1 MSLSHSSFSNPRSS
15 SLVIFNHIHPRG
27 CQDGSNTI
35 VPFAKWLFAKYTRT
49 DEFPNNIFGKDNFK
63 CAARRSGLR
72 LNKTGISPRCRQN
85 THPNEHAHA
94 TQCYAIPLFL
104 PSSCLFAGGLSDCI
118 SDMIMPPI
126 TTSPIRGTNGPPQAF
141 SFGFGMHNHGTSGN
155 APIYT
160 TATSSTSNTT
170 KRQRSLSP
178 SEESDDTM
186 DAAQSSS
193 AHTPSRSLQALP
205 KRMRAGLGGSGH
217 SSARKSRVSSSHSPP
232 ASGPSNS
239 QHSADV
245 GKMLATLDKASLLT
259 VFSRLLTA
267 DPSSAERIQGLIP
280 TPTLAS
286 VEAALDESQ
295 KAVKMLLLNAAD
307 MRNEFSWGRLRMPV
321 ADFVTTSM
329 SFLPFFV
336 STDEENTS
344 NPSIHPRE
352 PPHPSTMYAFL
363 HLITERA
370 LLMMAALPDSP
381 TNLSI
386 SLFSPDAAN
395 DGHPIVMANETGTP
409 KMILK
414 AYHDAMS
421 SSDMGSIANEK
432 LSAVNPNAI
441 VSQLIPIL
449 LLHWARLID
458 WVARAVNE
466 EGRMFGAETVRGW
479 LAGLEA
485 LTTIRSY
492 NGNEDEQERNR
503 LEIRACKLALCA
515 VGRRMQEQIGW
526 LIGRNAGMGWR
537 ASNMEF

>member
-1 MSLSHSSFSNPRSS
+1 
-15 SLVIFNHIHPRG
+15 
-27 CQDGSNTI
+27 
-35 VPFAKWLFAKYTRT
+35 
-49 DEFPNNIFGKDNFK
+49 
-63 CAARRSGLR
+63 
-72 LNKTGISPRCRQN
+72 
-85 THPNEHAHA
+85 
-94 TQCYAIPLFL
+94 
-104 PSSCLFAGGLSDCI
+104 
-118 SDMIMPPI
+118 MIMPPI
-126 TTSPIRGTNGPPQAF
+126 TTSPLRGTNGQPPAF
-141 SFGFGMHNHGTSGN
+141 SFGFGLHSHGAGGSSNNVHNNTAFAN
-155 APIYT
+155 PPMYA
-160 TATSSTSNTT
+160 TATSSTSTT
-170 KRQRSLSP
+170 KRQRSVSP

-186 DAAQSSS
+186 DAAQSTS
-193 AHTPSRSLQALP
+193 AHTSSRSLQALP
-205 KRMRAGLGGSGH
+205 KRMRAGLGNASG
-217 SSARKSRVSSSHSPP
+217 RKSRVSSSHSPP

-239 QHSADV
+239 QQSADV

-259 VFSRLLTA
+259 VFSRLLMA

-280 TPTLAS
+280 TPTLTS

-295 KAVKMLLLNAAD
+295 KVVKMLLLNAAD

-336 STDEENTS
+336 STDEENASTS
-344 NPSIHPRE
+344 SIHQRE

-395 DGHPIVMANETGTP
+395 DGHPIVIANETGTP

-421 SSDMGSIANEK
+421 SSDGGSLANEK

-441 VSQLIPIL
+441 VSQLIPNL
-449 LLHWARLID
+449 LLHWARLVD
-458 WVARAVNE
+458 WIARAVNE

-485 LTTIRSY
+485 LTTIRSF
-492 NGNEDEQERNR
+492 GANEDEQSSERNR

-515 VGRRMQEQIGW
+515 VGQRMQEQIGW
-526 LIGRNAGMGWR
+526 LIGRNAGIGWR

>member
-1 MSLSHSSFSNPRSS
+1 
-15 SLVIFNHIHPRG
+15 
-27 CQDGSNTI
+27 
-35 VPFAKWLFAKYTRT
+35 
-49 DEFPNNIFGKDNFK
+49 
-63 CAARRSGLR
+63 
-72 LNKTGISPRCRQN
+72 
-85 THPNEHAHA
+85 
-94 TQCYAIPLFL
+94 
-104 PSSCLFAGGLSDCI
+104 
-118 SDMIMPPI
+118 MPPI
-126 TTSPIRGTNGPPQAF
+126 STSPMRGTNGPPQAF
-141 SFGFGMHNHGTSGN
+141 SFGFGMHNHGNSGN
-155 APIYT
+155 APIYA
-160 TATSSTSNTT
+160 TATSSTSSTI
-170 KRQRSLSP
+170 KRQRSVSP
-178 SEESDDTM
+178 SEESDDAM
-186 DAAQSSS
+186 EAAQSTS

-205 KRMRAGLGGSGH
+205 KRMRAGLGNASG
-217 SSARKSRVSSSHSPP
+217 RKSRVSSSHSPP
-232 ASGPSNS
+232 ASGPSNTS
-239 QHSADV
+239 QQSADV

-259 VFSRLLTA
+259 VFSRLLMA

-295 KAVKMLLLNAAD
+295 KAVKMLLLNAAE

-336 STDEENTS
+336 STDEENTTIS
-344 NPSIHPRE
+344 SVHPRE

-363 HLITERA
+363 HLITERS

-421 SSDMGSIANEK
+421 SSDGGSIANEK

-441 VSQLIPIL
+441 VSQLIPHL
-449 LLHWARLID
+449 LLHWARLVD

-485 LTTIRSY
+485 LTTLRSFG
-492 NGNEDEQERNR
+492 GNEDDESLERNR
-503 LEIRACKLALCA
+503 LEIKACKAALCA

>member
-1 MSLSHSSFSNPRSS
+1 
-15 SLVIFNHIHPRG
+15 
-27 CQDGSNTI
+27 
-35 VPFAKWLFAKYTRT
+35 
-49 DEFPNNIFGKDNFK
+49 
-63 CAARRSGLR
+63 
-72 LNKTGISPRCRQN
+72 
-85 THPNEHAHA
+85 
-94 TQCYAIPLFL
+94 
-104 PSSCLFAGGLSDCI
+104 
-118 SDMIMPPI
+118 MPPL
-126 TTSPIRGTNGPPQAF
+126 TTSPARGASGAPQAF
-141 SFGFGMHNHGTSGN
+141 SFGFGMHSQGAGSSSNTHNPNIATFANSPSHS
-155 APIYT
+155 AS
-160 TATSSTSNTT
+160 TSSSNIA
-170 KRQRSLSP
+170 KRQRSVSP

-186 DAAQSSS
+186 DAAQSTS
-193 AHTPSRSLQALP
+193 AHTSSRSLQALP

-217 SSARKSRVSSSHSPP
+217 QGSTNTRKSRASSSYSPP
-232 ASGPSNS
+232 ASGPSSSSSS
-239 QHSADV
+239 QQNTDV

-259 VFSRLLTA
+259 VFSRLLMA
-267 DPSSAERIQGLIP
+267 DPSSADRIQSFIP

-295 KAVKMLLLNAAD
+295 KAVKSLLLNAAE

-321 ADFVTTSM
+321 AEFVTTSM

-336 STDEENTS
+336 ATDEENTIAS
-344 NPSIHPRE
+344 SMHARE
-352 PPHPSTMYAFL
+352 QPHPSTMYAFL

-421 SSDMGSIANEK
+421 SSETGSMANER

-441 VSQLIPIL
+441 VSQLIPNL
-449 LLHWARLID
+449 LLHWARLVD
-458 WVARAVNE
+458 WVARSVNE

-485 LTTIRSY
+485 LTTIRSFV
-492 NGNEDEQERNR
+492 GNEDDRSSENNR
-503 LEIRACKLALCA
+503 LESKACKLALCA
-515 VGRRMQEQIGW
+515 IGQRMQEQIGW
-526 LIGRNAGMGWR
+526 LIGRNAGIGWR